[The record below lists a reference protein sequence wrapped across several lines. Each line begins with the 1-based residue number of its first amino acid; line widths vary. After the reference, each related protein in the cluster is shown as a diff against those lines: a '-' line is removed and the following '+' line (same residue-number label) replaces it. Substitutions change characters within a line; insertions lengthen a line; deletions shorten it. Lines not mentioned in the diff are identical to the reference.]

1 MYCTKCGN
9 ELTGGE
15 KFCSKCGR
23 PINNGNIQNKGNE
36 EKTSSQAMIGFILG
50 LCSIVAWFLPIIGYP
65 VTITGIVFS
74 SKGMKSSN
82 RGKAIAGLTLSIIFL
97 IFTIIN
103 SLIGA
108 IIGAGIMSDLY
119 YY

>member
-1 MYCTKCGN
+1 MYCSKCGN
-9 ELTGGE
+9 ELAEEG
-15 KFCSKCGR
+15 KFCSKCGN
-23 PINNGNIQNKGNE
+23 PVSSGNNQNSGNE
-36 EKTSSQAMIGFILG
+36 DKASSQAMIGFILG

-65 VTITGIVFS
+65 VNITGIVFS
-74 SKGMKSSN
+74 SKGMKSAN
-82 RGKAIAGLTLSIIFL
+82 RGKAIAGLTLSILFL

-108 IIGAGIMSDLY
+108 IIGSGIMSDLY